1 MAFIPPQ
8 FGDMERYSDE
18 QIVKLVLAGQAELY
32 ELLMR
37 RYNQRLFRA
46 TRAILKDEAEAEDVM
61 QDAYVRAYANLSGF
75 RGESSFATWLTRI
88 AVHEALARAKR
99 RGLVESIEERDE
111 ISASPRI
118 SNPERVTAERELKAA
133 LETLVDALPLSY
145 RSVFVLRYVEGLSV
159 KETAQC
165 LEISEEATKM
175 RALRARALLRRYLKD
190 RLGIVSGDVFP
201 LLLPLCDRVVAGTF
215 RRLDAARQTG
225 TKHSSRG
232 RN

>member
-8 FGDMERYSDE
+8 FGGMERYSDE
-18 QIVKLVLAGQAELY
+18 QIVKLVLGGQVELY

-111 ISASPRI
+111 ISASTRI
-118 SNPERVTAERELKAA
+118 PNPEQVTAERELKAA
-133 LETLVDALPLSY
+133 LEILVDALPLSY

-201 LLLPLCDRVVAGTF
+201 LLLPRCDRVVAGTF

-225 TKHSSRG
+225 TKHSARD

>member
-1 MAFIPPQ
+1 MAFIPLQ
-8 FGDMERYSDE
+8 FAGMERYSDE
-18 QIVKLVLAGQAELY
+18 QIVKLVLGGQAELY

-99 RGLVESIEERDE
+99 RGLIESIEEKDE

-118 SNPERVTAERELKAA
+118 PNPERVTAERELKAA

-145 RSVFVLRYVEGLSV
+145 RSVFVLRDIDELSTEETADALGLSV
-159 KETAQC
+159 PAVKSR
-165 LEISEEATKM
+165 L
-175 RALRARALLRRYLKD
+175 LRARLQLRDKLTRFFK
-190 RLGIVSGDVFP
+190 RKGD
-201 LLLPLCDRVVAGTF
+201 
-215 RRLDAARQTG
+215 DAFAYM
-225 TKHSSRG
+225 
-232 RN
+232 

>member
-8 FGDMERYSDE
+8 FGGMERYSDE
-18 QIVKLVLAGQAELY
+18 QIVKLVLGGQVELY

-88 AVHEALARAKR
+88 AVHEALARARR

-111 ISASPRI
+111 LSASPRI
-118 SNPERVTAERELKAA
+118 PNPERVTAERELKAA

-175 RALRARALLRRYLKD
+175 RALRARALLRRYLRD
-190 RLGIVSGDVFP
+190 RWGIVSGDVFP

-225 TKHSSRG
+225 TKHSARG

>member
-145 RSVFVLRYVEGLSV
+145 RSAFVLRYVEGLSV

-215 RRLDAARQTG
+215 RRLDAARQTS